1 MSSVVICC
9 DMSCLFSRACYHLF
23 LYFMLYYS
31 FSSVSIY
38 SPSLLPSSHLCLL
51 FVCVSVSV
59 QVERALELVR
69 SGLKA
74 VIEINKLEDISLNR
88 RWLELTDRLTSP
100 TSSTA
105 DIYRSLTLGLD
116 RGLDM

>member
-1 MSSVVICC
+1 M
-9 DMSCLFSRACYHLF
+9 
-23 LYFMLYYS
+23 
-31 FSSVSIY
+31 
-38 SPSLLPSSHLCLL
+38 
-51 FVCVSVSV
+51 
-59 QVERALELVR
+59 ERALELVR

-74 VIEINKLEDISLNR
+74 VIEINKLEDVSLNR

-105 DIYRSLTLGLD
+105 DIYRSLSLGLD

>member
-1 MSSVVICC
+1 MRTLLST
-9 DMSCLFSRACYHLF
+9 
-23 LYFMLYYS
+23 S
-31 FSSVSIY
+31 FSLSFLPLSFSNCIFY
-38 SPSLLPSSHLCLL
+38 LPALSFFNFIFLLSFFFTPTPCAC
-51 FVCVSVSV
+51 VCVCVCV

-88 RWLELTDRLTSP
+88 RWLEFTDRLTSP